1 MRVNFMTP
9 VQQVMASASHGAT
22 ALYANKRYEENR
34 EENRQYRQQRMGLEN
49 RKLDQREEYLGAYN
63 KQVENQGTKAR
74 ALEKQAETEAY
85 KAETERNV
93 EYAEHDLTKSGN
105 PRRKP
110 SNAQEGIAQAF
121 QTGSQNRNA
130 YENSLGVHKEY
141 KRFASGE
148 VDLSSLKEG

>member
-34 EENRQYRQQRMGLEN
+34 EDTRNYRQQRMGLEN
-49 RKLDQREEYLGAYN
+49 RKIDQKQEQLVAYN
-63 KQVENQGTKAR
+63 KQVENQGVKAQ
-74 ALEKQAETEAY
+74 ALLK
-85 KAETERNV
+85 KAETDALRADTERTVKFAQNN
-93 EYAEHDLTKSGN
+93 LTKSGN

-110 SNAQEGIAQAF
+110 SNAEEGITQAF

-130 YENSLGVHKEY
+130 FSNMKELH
-141 KRFASGE
+141 RFPSGE
-148 VDLSSLKEG
+148 IDLSSLKEG

>member
-34 EENRQYRQQRMGLEN
+34 EENRQYREERMSLEN
-49 RKLDQREEYLGAYN
+49 RKLAQRARYLGAYE
-63 KQVENQGTKAR
+63 KQVENQGIKAE
-74 ALEKQAETEAY
+74 ALMKQAETGAY
-85 KAETERNV
+85 GAETQRMIQ
-93 EYAEHDLTKSGN
+93 YAEHGLTPRGN
-105 PRRKP
+105 KRRPR
-110 SNAQEGIAQAF
+110 SAEEGIANVF

-130 YENSLGVHKEY
+130 YENSKGVHKEY